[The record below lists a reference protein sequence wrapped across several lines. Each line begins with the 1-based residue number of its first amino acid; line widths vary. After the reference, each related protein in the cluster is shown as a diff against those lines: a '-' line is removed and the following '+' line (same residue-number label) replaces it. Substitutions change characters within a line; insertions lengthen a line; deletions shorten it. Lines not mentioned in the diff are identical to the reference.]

1 MPPRIVVMISG
12 KGTNLNA
19 LLSSITKKKLWA
31 NVALVVSNRK
41 EAYGLQIAERNKIP
55 TLYFPL
61 KPYTNEGKTRADYDA
76 DLAEKV
82 SAYRPNLIVL
92 AGWMHVFSPAFL
104 ERFPNKVVNLHPA
117 LPGKFPGK
125 DAIQEAY
132 DAFQRGEIR
141 YSGCMVHYVV
151 PEVDAGQVIRQI
163 VVPIRIKE
171 PYEAF
176 ERRMHLNEHYLLPRA
191 VGKVLAEQKR
201 RYDKLKKE
209 AQSKTEPETKNENE

>member
-19 LLSSITKKKLWA
+19 LITAINKKKLWA
-31 NVALVVSNRK
+31 NIALVVSNRK

-61 KPYTNEGKTRADYDA
+61 KSYLNDGKTREQYDA

-82 SAYRPNLIVL
+82 SAYKPNLIVL
-92 AGWMHVFSPAFL
+92 AGWMHVFSPSFL
-104 ERFPNKVVNLHPA
+104 NRFPNKVINLHPA

-125 DAIQEAY
+125 DAIQDAY
-132 DAFQRGEIR
+132 DAFQKGEVR

-151 PEVDAGQVIRQI
+151 PEVDAGAVIRQI

-171 PYEAF
+171 PIEAF

-191 VGKVLAEQKR
+191 VNKVLAEQKR
-201 RYDKLKKE
+201 RYDKMKKE
-209 AQSKTEPETKNENE
+209 AQKKTENEAE

>member
-19 LLSSITKKKLWA
+19 LITAINKKKLWA
-31 NVALVVSNRK
+31 SIALVVSNRK

-61 KPYTNEGKTRADYDA
+61 KPYTSEGKTREQYDA
-76 DLAEKV
+76 ELAENIRTH
-82 SAYRPNLIVL
+82 RPHLIVL

-104 ERFPNKVVNLHPA
+104 ERFPDKVINLHPA

-125 DAIQEAY
+125 DAIREAY

-141 YSGCMVHYVV
+141 YSGCMVHHVV
-151 PEVDAGQVIRQI
+151 PEVDAGKVIRQL
-163 VVPIRIKE
+163 VVPIRINE
-171 PYEAF
+171 PFEAF

-191 VGKVLAEQKR
+191 VSKVLAEQKR
-201 RYDKLKKE
+201 RSDKLKKE
-209 AQSKTEPETKNENE
+209 AKAKSEKETE

>member
-1 MPPRIVVMISG
+1 MPPRLVVMISG
-12 KGTNLNA
+12 KGSNLNA
-19 LLSSITKKKLWA
+19 LITAINKKRLWA
-31 NVALVVSNRK
+31 TIELVVSNRK
-41 EAYGLQIAERNKIP
+41 EAYGLQIAEKNKIP

-61 KPYTNEGKTRADYDA
+61 KPYTSDGKTREQYDA
-76 DLAEKV
+76 DLADRVK
-82 SAYRPNLIVL
+82 AYRPNLIVL

-104 ERFPNKVVNLHPA
+104 NRFPDKVINLHPA

-125 DAIQEAY
+125 DAIREAY

-163 VVPIRIKE
+163 VVPIRINE
-171 PYEAF
+171 PFEAF

-191 VGKVLAEQKR
+191 VNKVLAEQKR
-201 RYDKLKKE
+201 RYDKMKKE
-209 AQSKTEPETKNENE
+209 AQKKAENETE

>member
-19 LLSSITKKKLWA
+19 LITAINKKKLWA
-31 NVALVVSNRK
+31 NIALVVSNRK
-41 EAYGLQIAERNKIP
+41 EAYGLQIAEKNKIP

-61 KPYTNEGKTRADYDA
+61 KPYTNEGKSREQYDA
-76 DLAEKV
+76 DLATKI
-82 SAYRPNLIVL
+82 STYRPNLIVL
-92 AGWMHVFSPAFL
+92 AGWMHVFSTAFL
-104 ERFPNKVVNLHPA
+104 DRFSNKMVNLHPA

-163 VVPIRIKE
+163 VVPIRINE

-176 ERRMHLNEHYLLPRA
+176 ERRMHMNEHYLLPRA
-191 VGKVLAEQKR
+191 VRKVLEEQKR
-201 RYDKLKKE
+201 RYDKMKKE
-209 AQSKTEPETKNENE
+209 AQNKTEPETENETK